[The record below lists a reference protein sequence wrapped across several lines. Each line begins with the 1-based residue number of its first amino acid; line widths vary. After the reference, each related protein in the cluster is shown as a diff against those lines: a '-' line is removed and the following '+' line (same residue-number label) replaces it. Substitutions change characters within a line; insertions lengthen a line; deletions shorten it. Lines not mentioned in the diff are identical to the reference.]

1 MVTVGWSLPLR
12 VSVVENQNEV
22 QVEGEALAMVYL
34 KALMMWGDDNYKEC
48 EFVFSSLENL
58 K

>member
-1 MVTVGWSLPLR
+1 M
-12 VSVVENQNEV
+12 VENQNEV
-22 QVEGEALAMVYL
+22 QVEGEALAMTYL